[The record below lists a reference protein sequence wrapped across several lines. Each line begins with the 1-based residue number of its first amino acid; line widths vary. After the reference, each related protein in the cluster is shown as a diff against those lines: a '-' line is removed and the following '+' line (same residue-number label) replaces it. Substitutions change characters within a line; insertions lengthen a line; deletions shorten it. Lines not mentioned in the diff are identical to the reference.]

1 MKSNLQIE
9 IENIISN
16 NKEINADLLQER
28 DYSKTLE
35 EKIASLKDKA
45 ILEQTKNAKSSEEII
60 KLRSQINLLRTA
72 LSEVNLKL
80 SQLQALFEKQKV
92 EDQKKKIETANL
104 GKELN
109 SALASRVKRITKF
122 RSEFFGRLSELLET
136 RDEIRIVGDR
146 FVFQSEVCLKRLR
159 QS

>member
-1 MKSNLQIE
+1 LLSLKFDFLNSLKITSDENLSSHKIDDILKLEKLKSNLQIE

-60 KLRSQINLLRTA
+60 KNNASRSAKLRYITRCKSDFFYPND
-72 LSEVNLKL
+72 LKKKFIKYL
-80 SQLQALFEKQKV
+80 EV
-92 EDQKKKIETANL
+92 ED
-104 GKELN
+104 
-109 SALASRVKRITKF
+109 RYV
-122 RSEFFGRLSELLET
+122 
-136 RDEIRIVGDR
+136 
-146 FVFQSEVCLKRLR
+146 
-159 QS
+159 

>member
-1 MKSNLQIE
+1 MAIERHNLERINELKKLIDNANYSYYTLDKPEISDSIYDSLYRELIE

-80 SQLQALFEKQKV
+80 SLLQALFESLT
-92 EDQKKKIETANL
+92 E
-104 GKELN
+104 
-109 SALASRVKRITKF
+109 SM
-122 RSEFFGRLSELLET
+122 
-136 RDEIRIVGDR
+136 
-146 FVFQSEVCLKRLR
+146 
-159 QS
+159 